1 MNTFRTRMNGIG
13 ATTVPDMSVDLG
25 LRAFMLGIYNKMA
38 LGLALSAL
46 IAYAVGSIPALT
58 QLVFG
63 TPLKWVVMFGPIGL
77 LLVASFGMKRP
88 TPLAT
93 GLIYWTVASLIGA
106 SLGAWVVSA
115 RMGLGVDFTTIGKAF
130 FVTAAAFGCLSLW
143 GYTTKRD
150 LSGFGTFLIMGLI
163 GLVIASIVNMFL
175 QSSMMGFIV
184 SVLGVLIFSGLTA
197 FDTQRLKHDYY
208 ALDGDQ
214 RAMAVATNWGALSL
228 YLNFVNL
235 FQFILSLMS
244 GKSDE

>member
-1 MNTFRTRMNGIG
+1 
-13 ATTVPDMSVDLG
+13 MSVDAG
-25 LRAFMLGIYNKMA
+25 LRGFMLGIYNKMA

-46 IAYAVGSIPALT
+46 IAYAVGSVPALT
-58 QLVFG
+58 QIVFG

-77 LLVASFGMKRP
+77 LLAASFAMKRAS
-88 TPLAT
+88 PLAT
-93 GLIYWTVASLIGA
+93 ALIYWTVASLIGA

-115 RMGLGVDFTTIGKAF
+115 RMGLGVDFATIGKAF
-130 FVTAAAFGCLSLW
+130 FVTAAAFGGLSLW

-150 LSGFGTFLIMGLI
+150 LSGFGTFLIMGLV
-163 GLVIASIVNMFL
+163 GLIIASIVNMFL
-175 QSSMMGFIV
+175 QSSMMSFIV

-197 FDTQRLKHDYY
+197 FDTQRLKGEYY

-214 RAMAVATNWGALSL
+214 RAMSVATNWGALSL

-235 FQFILSLMS
+235 FQFILSFMS